1 MRRRT
6 LPVVLYVLLVGRR
19 KAAYRLKA
27 REGLRDNATA
37 FRRLVLYLILLE
49 GLRLCA
55 PRMTR

>member
-1 MRRRT
+1 
-6 LPVVLYVLLVGRR
+6 VLLVGRR